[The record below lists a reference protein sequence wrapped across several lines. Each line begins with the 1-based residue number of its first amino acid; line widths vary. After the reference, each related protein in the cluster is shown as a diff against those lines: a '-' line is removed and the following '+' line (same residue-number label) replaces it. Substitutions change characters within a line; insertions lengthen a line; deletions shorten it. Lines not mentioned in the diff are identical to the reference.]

1 MDGSDVVTGCGSIC
15 KASLLT
21 LAGFGTL
28 AVYNGLGTGEVGREG
43 GKSGQTS
50 TYLILSAEKEAVA
63 GKLSRRMDSVK
74 SNKLFKYFSKNEN

>member
-1 MDGSDVVTGCGSIC
+1 MDGSDAVTGCGSIC

-50 TYLILSAEKEAVA
+50 I
-63 GKLSRRMDSVK
+63 
-74 SNKLFKYFSKNEN
+74 